1 MARRKKGAV
10 RPGHGSMCNICG
22 LNCGKGGP
30 LKRHIEGAHPGVTY
44 DVYNMCF
51 YGAKDIVADTWNDPA
66 TSGGT
71 PVLIHTLVRRFV
83 QDPGPRGVTRT
94 VHHE

>member
-1 MARRKKGAV
+1 
-10 RPGHGSMCNICG
+10 MCNICG

-30 LKRHIEGAHPGVTY
+30 LKKHIEGAHPGVTY
-44 DVYNMCF
+44 DAYNVCF
-51 YGAKDIVADTWNDPA
+51 YGAKDVVADTWNDPA

-94 VHHE
+94 VRHKPR